1 MPFTDDRI
9 DIWISSVD
17 FNEEKHMLDLWME
30 TFVGS
35 MQPGLSCLT
44 SCWKLM
50 ENFVKYYG
58 PRTQTC
64 GQRDGCD
71 SIQMHLHWNAKC
83 NPTRCLNSWR
93 FRACMMA
100 VRLSSSYFL
109 PTLTAKNQIYEI
121 TACFVKN
128 YDWIAK
134 RKSEVLSLI
143 GCSLYLFCLSLWLT
157 RQHVSCRSHE
167 QLKIIIKQFNLEA
180 VSCLACSWEP

>member
-17 FNEEKHMLDLWME
+17 SNEEKHMLDLWME

-109 PTLTAKNQIYEI
+109 PTLTAK
-121 TACFVKN
+121 
-128 YDWIAK
+128 
-134 RKSEVLSLI
+134 KSNI
-143 GCSLYLFCLSLWLT
+143 WNNGMFCEELWLD
-157 RQHVSCRSHE
+157 SKK
-167 QLKIIIKQFNLEA
+167 KIWSSFSYRL
-180 VSCLACSWEP
+180 